1 MKIRIAVVGLGRM
14 GVVHAF
20 HAREIAAADS
30 SFELAAVVD
39 ADAQRAAK
47 MAGELG
53 APHYFSSVENL
64 AAAGVADAAV
74 VATPTEMHR
83 AHTQALIA
91 AGMRVLLEKP
101 LTESLDSDR
110 SFAAWLDQQAP
121 DAVMLGFQRRFDA
134 PLIEAKK
141 LIDEGAIGRPF
152 KIVSVLE
159 DSGPLPDGY
168 QSSGLL
174 TDMAV
179 HNVDE
184 VRWLTGQT
192 PERAAAIGFN
202 LSSHKLTTA
211 QEDHDEALLLLWFQQ
226 DLAARIEVSRNHR
239 PGYRI
244 ETQIFGEEGAVHVGR
259 FRQNKLEVV
268 LEAFGR
274 ERPLAREAH
283 PMRAYENGM
292 PEFVD
297 RYGAAYQAELAAFV
311 ECCREDAPFPVSHRD
326 GLAAMQVIEAA
337 GRGSLTTA
345 KID

>member
-20 HAREIAAADS
+20 HACEMAAANS
-30 SFELAAVVD
+30 NMELAAFVD
-39 ADAQRAAK
+39 ADSARATK
-47 MAGELG
+47 MAAEFEV
-53 APHYFSSVENL
+53 AHAFSSIEEL
-64 AAAGVADAAV
+64 IAAGAADVAV

-83 AHTQALIA
+83 AHTEALVN

-101 LTESLDSDR
+101 LTESLASDR
-110 SFAAWLDQQAP
+110 SFAAWLDEHAP
-121 DAVMLGFQRRFDA
+121 QAVMVGFQRRFDA
-134 PLIEAKK
+134 PLAEAKR
-141 LIDEGAIGRPF
+141 LIDDGAIGRPF

-168 QSSGLL
+168 RSSGLL

-192 PERAAAIGFN
+192 PDRAAAIGFN

-211 QEDHDEALLLLWFQQ
+211 EEDHDEALLLLWFKQ

-244 ETQIFGEEGAVHVGR
+244 ETQIFGEDGAVHVGR
-259 FRQNKLEVV
+259 FRQNKREVV

-274 ERPLAREAH
+274 ERPVAHEAH
-283 PMRAYENGM
+283 SMRIYENGM

-297 RYGAAYQAELAAFV
+297 RYGTAYQAELAAFV
-311 ECCREDAPFPVSHRD
+311 DCCRRDAPFPVTHRD
-326 GLAAMQVIEAA
+326 GLAAMQVIAA
-337 GRGSLTTA
+337 GLRGTVQA
-345 KID
+345 AEVR